1 MQAVGMRSVG
11 RFFRNATKTQRKV
24 KKKNAQKVLSM
35 KKERTCQKMEF
46 VYPNVEEKTMAESA
60 TEKKT

>member
-1 MQAVGMRSVG
+1 MSGVSSG
-11 RFFRNATKTQRKV
+11 TQPKRREKF
-24 KKKNAQKVLSM
+24 KKNAKKVLSM

-46 VYPNVEEKTMAESA
+46 VYSNVEEKTMAESA

>member
-1 MQAVGMRSVG
+1 MQSVGMRSVG
-11 RFFRNATKTQRKV
+11 RFFRNAEKSSKKTPK
-24 KKKNAQKVLSM
+24 KVLSI

-46 VYPNVEEKTMAESA
+46 VYSNVEEKTMAESA